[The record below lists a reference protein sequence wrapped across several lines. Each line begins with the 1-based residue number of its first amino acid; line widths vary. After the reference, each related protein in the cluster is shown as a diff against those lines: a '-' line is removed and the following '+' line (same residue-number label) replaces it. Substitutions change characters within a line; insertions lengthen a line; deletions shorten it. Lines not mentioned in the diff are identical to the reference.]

1 MAELRQRHRPVHL
14 PRNIHEQL
22 TAARRVEA
30 ELVQKFGREPTETEV
45 SVELGWAPDHLTE
58 LRRLTQTGLSL
69 DAPQEEE
76 GSLTLADRIKDENA
90 ADPAQAAERADQAAY
105 VRRLLQRV
113 DIRERRILCLR
124 HGVGTDHEWTLEEIG
139 QELGVTR
146 ERVRQLEGLAL
157 QKIRGEV
164 GRRPAA

>member
-1 MAELRQRHRPVHL
+1 
-14 PRNIHEQL
+14 
-22 TAARRVEA
+22 
-30 ELVQKFGREPTETEV
+30 
-45 SVELGWAPDHLTE
+45 
-58 LRRLTQTGLSL
+58 LSL

-164 GRRPAA
+164 GLRPAA